1 VVVDFVVEEV
11 VEGAAVVVVG
21 IETKDLVVVVVVG
34 VPDEEDSVEISCD
47 SLECKA
53 LLLLAF

>member
-21 IETKDLVVVVVVG
+21 IETKDLVVVVVG